1 MTPPSPDVR
10 KALDSVEHVLIED
23 DQPVDGIG
31 KADARLIGSHAR
43 FCRSI
48 QLVNL
53 ARAIAPGLFSEPKTI
68 TYVPRQQFPV
78 RMRSSSLGLGHAFI
92 RPTMLFWGFFP
103 SRICITAYELLRKLR
118 SRLYGKDGDAQVQRL
133 RFGLYL
139 KYNSNPDTLRNE
151 YNALRVLKQK
161 TTIPAPRAFDVVSQ
175 NTGEENFGYLLMS
188 RVPGTALA
196 TCQDALSDQDYA
208 NLSAQLKE
216 CVSQM
221 REIPKPVN
229 HGIAIYNTLG
239 EACRDPRIRDWA
251 PIGPFP
257 DEASFSQNLR
267 FSDESSRRG
276 HKIVFTHEDLSPRN
290 IMMERIKDS
299 AGARGWRLSD
309 IIDGET
315 AGYYPEYWD

>member
-10 KALDSVEHVLIED
+10 KALDSVISGTQPRAPSADKINVITKGDGGICSVTGKQGTLWDPVIVAPILPVPAAWLKG
-23 DQPVDGIG
+23 DQV
-31 KADARLIGSHAR
+31 
-43 FCRSI
+43 
-48 QLVNL
+48 
-53 ARAIAPGLFSEPKTI
+53 
-68 TYVPRQQFPV
+68 
-78 RMRSSSLGLGHAFI
+78 
-92 RPTMLFWGFFP
+92 
-103 SRICITAYELLRKLR
+103 
-118 SRLYGKDGDAQVQRL
+118 
-133 RFGLYL
+133 LYL

-161 TTIPAPRAFDVVSQ
+161 TTIPAPRAFDVVPQ

-188 RVPGTALA
+188 RVPGTALV
-196 TCQDALSDQDYA
+196 TCRDALSDQDYA

-221 REIPKPVN
+221 REIPKPVT

-290 IMMERIKDS
+290 IIMERIKDS

-309 IIDGET
+309 IIDWET
-315 AGYYPEYWD
+315 AGYYPEYWDYTKSMFEEFRWPRRHNEMMHDVFNEFGDYSEKLAVERRAWEPGDGI